1 MGGDVHSVHRDTVAV
16 FGDLTLSAVG
26 DSWEDTQRLVAG
38 KSISNRAR
46 YIRTSALHHPRKVV
60 HVSMMLCVKSFAR
73 RVVLVD
79 LLLQL
84 LVNLRVG
91 KKEGKKACQRARDG
105 VRARDHRQDAV
116 ADELLE
122 GRPGALRI
130 LHVLMVLCIWGSARD
145 RTERIEAILT
155 R

>member
-60 HVSMMLCVKSFAR
+60 HVSVMLCVKSFAR

-91 KKEGKKACQRARDG
+91 KKKSEKARQGARNR

-122 GRPGALRI
+122 GRTRTLR
-130 LHVLMVLCIWGSARD
+130 VLNVLVVLCVQG
-145 RTERIEAILT
+145 
-155 R
+155 